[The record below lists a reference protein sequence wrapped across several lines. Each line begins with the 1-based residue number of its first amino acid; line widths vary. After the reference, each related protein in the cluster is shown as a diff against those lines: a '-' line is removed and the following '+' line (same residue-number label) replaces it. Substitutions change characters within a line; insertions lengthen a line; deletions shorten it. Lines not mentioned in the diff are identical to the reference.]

1 MSAGPSERLEALR
14 AQRLEKVAALRREG
28 VDPYPA
34 RGGGQVTPIA
44 EARAAFEEAE
54 EAGGESGPATRVAGR
69 VTNLRDLGKLAFL
82 DVRDGSGTIQLMC
95 RRNRLLDGW
104 GVLQALDLG
113 DFVEASGDLIRTR
126 TGEIT
131 VGAGT
136 LILLTKA
143 LRPPPEKWHGLQN
156 VEARYRQ
163 RYLDLQANERSR
175 EVFVQR
181 SRIIAALRR
190 FMDER
195 GFLEV
200 ETPVLQAEAGGAAA
214 RPFLTHMNALDEDRA
229 LRIATELHLKRLIV
243 GGLDKVYEVGRIFR
257 NEGTSTRH
265 NPEFTMMESYEAYAD
280 YHDVARLVEDL
291 VSGLA
296 AEVLGTTSLR
306 FGEQTIDLAPPW
318 RRVTMREAVRE
329 YAGVDFFDYRDAES
343 ITALL
348 REKGIRAPENA
359 GWGKLLDALVSATV
373 EPRMVQPTFL
383 LDYPVELSPL
393 AKRRTDDASLVE
405 RFEAFVAG
413 WEIGNAYS
421 ELNDPVD
428 QRQRFEAQLALR
440 AAGDEEAELVDE
452 DFLVALEHGMPP
464 TGGLGL
470 GVDRLVMVLTNSAS
484 IRDVILFP
492 QLRRRE

>member
-1 MSAGPSERLEALR
+1 
-14 AQRLEKVAALRREG
+14 
-28 VDPYPA
+28 
-34 RGGGQVTPIA
+34 
-44 EARAAFEEAE
+44 
-54 EAGGESGPATRVAGR
+54 
-69 VTNLRDLGKLAFL
+69 
-82 DVRDGSGTIQLMC
+82 
-95 RRNRLLDGW
+95 
-104 GVLQALDLG
+104 
-113 DFVEASGDLIRTR
+113 
-126 TGEIT
+126 
-131 VGAGT
+131 
-136 LILLTKA
+136 
-143 LRPPPEKWHGLQN
+143 
-156 VEARYRQ
+156 
-163 RYLDLQANERSR
+163 
-175 EVFVQR
+175 
-181 SRIIAALRR
+181 
-190 FMDER
+190 
-195 GFLEV
+195 
-200 ETPVLQAEAGGAAA
+200 
-214 RPFLTHMNALDEDRA
+214 
-229 LRIATELHLKRLIV
+229 
-243 GGLDKVYEVGRIFR
+243 
-257 NEGTSTRH
+257 
-265 NPEFTMMESYEAYAD
+265 MMESYEAYAD